1 MFPMFLKRRQN
12 LIIVGIILV
21 LMIIYFL
28 QRKSEEPISE
38 QALTVEEQVV
48 PETQGQP
55 LGLKPKVVESP
66 SASSPVGI
74 VKTEEPEPEDVKRAR
89 TLAKMTLSS
98 MYTAQKAYHSEFG
111 RYTTDLKM
119 AGWMP
124 AEKEIVYKAGFVKAY
139 WADPESEFEIDEE
152 DPRFMDSDTF
162 AGFTV
167 PSEVPN
173 EPPSFYSVSEKVK
186 SSRLG
191 DYQQHCKNGCTAGP
205 DHFEILLVMPL
216 QDEKH
221 VDVWLINN
229 KKELVLVQDGRKNP
243 TP

>member
-1 MFPMFLKRRQN
+1 MFLKHRQN
-12 LIIVGIILV
+12 FIIAGIILLLV
-21 LMIIYFL
+21 IIYL
-28 QRKSEEPISE
+28 SQRKSEEPMAI
-38 QALTVEEQVV
+38 QATTVDEQVI
-48 PETQGQP
+48 PETQGRP
-55 LGLKPKVVESP
+55 LGLKPKVVESS
-66 SASSPVGI
+66 SAESPVGR
-74 VKTEEPEPEDVKRAR
+74 VQTEDVEPEDVKRAR

-124 AEKEIVYKAGFVKAY
+124 AEKELVYKAGFVKAY

-167 PSEVPN
+167 PSEIPN
-173 EPPSFYSVSEKVK
+173 EPPSFYSVSEKLK

-221 VDVWLINN
+221 VDVWLIND
-229 KKELVLVQDGRKNP
+229 KKEIVLVQDGRKDP
-243 TP
+243 AP

>member
-1 MFPMFLKRRQN
+1 MFLKHRQN
-12 LIIVGIILV
+12 FIIAGIILLLV
-21 LMIIYFL
+21 LIYL
-28 QRKSEEPISE
+28 SQRKPEEPMAI
-38 QALTVEEQVV
+38 QATTVDEQVI
-48 PETQGQP
+48 PETQGRP
-55 LGLKPKVVESP
+55 LGLKPKVVESS
-66 SASSPVGI
+66 SAESPVGR
-74 VKTEEPEPEDVKRAR
+74 VQTEDVEPEDVKRAR

-98 MYTAQKAYHSEFG
+98 MYTAQKAYHAEFG

-124 AEKEIVYKAGFVKAY
+124 AEKELVYKAGFVKAY

-173 EPPSFYSVSEKVK
+173 EPPSFYSVSEKLK

-221 VDVWLINN
+221 VDVWLIND
-229 KKELVLVQDGRKNP
+229 KKEIVLVQDGRKDP
-243 TP
+243 AP